1 MLKRKPNRK
10 SARGADSQDE
20 AKRGALAKR
29 DVIPPEE
36 FAGFDEF
43 GEYPEFR
50 PGDKAMQTYDA
61 DSEEHTP
68 PVNIRLSVE

>member
-1 MLKRKPNRK
+1 MLKRKPNQNN
-10 SARGADSQDE
+10 ARGADPQE
-20 AKRGALAKR
+20 R

-50 PGDKAMQTYDA
+50 PGDRAIETRD
-61 DSEEHTP
+61 DSEDKGRA
-68 PVNIRLSVE
+68 NA

>member
-1 MLKRKPNRK
+1 MLRRKPK
-10 SARGADSQDE
+10 ESSARGADPQDE
-20 AKRGALAKR
+20 AKTGGGLAKR

-50 PGDKAMQTYDA
+50 PGDRAIETHVDREDKGRANT
-61 DSEEHTP
+61 
-68 PVNIRLSVE
+68 